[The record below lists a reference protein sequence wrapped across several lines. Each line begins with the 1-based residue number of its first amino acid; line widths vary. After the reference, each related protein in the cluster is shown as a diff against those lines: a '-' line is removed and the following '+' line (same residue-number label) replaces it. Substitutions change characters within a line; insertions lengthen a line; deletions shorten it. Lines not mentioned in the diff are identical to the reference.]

1 MSFNARHFF
10 IVPFLIATSVSA
22 SPIMSSDYDVLDFG
36 AKITG
41 PVGPEVEVSLINSAG
56 DSVGDLL
63 SSVSCPEGFTAC
75 IPANNSPGIIYTYAH
90 TVIPGVDKENDA
102 PFPNPPTV
110 LPFDDV
116 QTFSLGYEAV
126 GFNGIAGYSFS
137 NAATANV
144 GFDIELNDAGEL
156 VWSSTSDEW
165 DSAEEITFFWQTTQ
179 APSGPGGIY
188 SINNLNGTAS
198 GIGPVPT
205 ALPVPEPLHLGFMLL
220 GGILVFRARLK

>member
-63 SSVSCPEGFTAC
+63 S
-75 IPANNSPGIIYTYAH
+75 
-90 TVIPGVDKENDA
+90 
-102 PFPNPPTV
+102 TV

>member
-1 MSFNARHFF
+1 MSFNVRPFF
-10 IVPFLIATSVSA
+10 IVPILIATSVSA
-22 SPIMSSDYDVLDFG
+22 SPILSYDYDVFDLG

-63 SSVSCPEGFTAC
+63 SSVSCPQGYTVC
-75 IPANNSPGIIYTYAH
+75 IPANNSAGIIYTYAH

-102 PFPNPPTV
+102 PFPNPPVV

-144 GFDIELNDAGEL
+144 SFDIDLNDAGEL
-156 VWSSTSDEW
+156 VWSTTSDEW
-165 DSAEEITFFWQTTQ
+165 DSTEEITFFWQTSQ

-188 SINNLNGTAS
+188 AINNSSGTAS
-198 GIGPVPT
+198 GRGPVPT
-205 ALPVPEPLHLGFMLL
+205 ALPVPEPVNLGFMLL
-220 GGILVFRARLK
+220 GGVLAFRSRRK